1 MKDLRV
7 EVSWRREDERNY
19 FDIGLPK
26 EQELLSVTEMTMMLA
41 AGMSLLIKAG
51 HKKGDFKDYE
61 MMEHVIDYMKSEFV
75 STDSFEDAMFKPNTL
90 R

>member
-1 MKDLRV
+1 MKNKRV

-19 FDIGLPK
+19 FDIRLPK
-26 EQELLSVTEMTMMLA
+26 EQELLTVTEMTMMLA

-61 MMEHVIDYMKSEFV
+61 MVEHVIDYMKSEFV
-75 STDSFEDAMFKPNTL
+75 STDSFEDAIFKLNTI